1 MGKRRRDNF
10 FGRRHFHFFGFALM
24 RTLPRLLSMYG
35 PLLFLGGLAGL
46 SFWLTPP
53 TETPPQPAY
62 SIALQS
68 ANYAQFNPDG
78 ALQLSADK
86 MQQKIAGRAEL
97 SRPRLRHSFAGGAM
111 HLEGESGA
119 AISEDGGG
127 AILQIQQVR
136 GLMTGGGRRLTLR
149 ADSVV
154 YDAAAKQLSGEKPRF
169 SGADGELRGDRF
181 TWDEK
186 NGLIMQGDARGRYV
200 F

>member
-1 MGKRRRDNF
+1 M
-10 FGRRHFHFFGFALM
+10 
-24 RTLPRLLSMYG
+24 
-35 PLLFLGGLAGL
+35 
-46 SFWLTPP
+46 
-53 TETPPQPAY
+53 
-62 SIALQS
+62 
-68 ANYAQFNPDG
+68 
-78 ALQLSADK
+78 
-86 MQQKIAGRAEL
+86 
-97 SRPRLRHSFAGGAM
+97 
-111 HLEGESGA
+111 EGESGA